1 VSPIHRA
8 ERHRA
13 HARGAGQH
21 GADKHEA
28 DKHEAD
34 LHAADLHAADTVAA
48 NTGEAA
54 GRGPRARLVRRWL
67 PRATLASA
75 LVLLTAG
82 CNSTTVERLGLRN
95 PLTTQAKLV
104 VSLWQGSW
112 IAALAVGAVVWGG
125 ILWAVVVYRKR
136 GDDKIPHQVRYNL
149 PIEIMYTVIPFIMVG
164 VLFYFTAR
172 DENNIDALSA
182 HPDVVVDV
190 TGFQWSWEF
199 QYPQYAV
206 KNSDAGVTEVGYM
219 WNGDVGKANNTNE
232 LPLLEI
238 PDHETVRFNLR
249 SNDVV
254 HSFWILPFDF
264 KRDVLPDHPNHFQVT
279 PTATLYSGP
288 DTIGRC
294 SELCGLYHSRML
306 FRIKIVTPAQFK
318 AWVTAQQ
325 KLQNASGG
333 AQ

>member
-8 ERHRA
+8 ERRRA
-13 HARGAGQH
+13 AEQGAVVDEAQLRGA
-21 GADKHEA
+21 
-28 DKHEAD
+28 
-34 LHAADLHAADTVAA
+34 
-48 NTGEAA
+48 
-54 GRGPRARLVRRWL
+54 RPRLVRRWV
-67 PRATLASA
+67 PRGALA
-75 LVLLTAG
+75 LVVVTMTAG
-82 CNSTTVERLGLRN
+82 CNASTVERLGLRN
-95 PLTTQAKLV
+95 PITTQAKLTV
-104 VSLWQGSW
+104 NLWQGAW
-112 IAALAVGAVVWGG
+112 IAALAVGVVVWGG
-125 ILWAVVVYRKR
+125 ILWAIVVYRKR
-136 GDDKIPHQVRYNL
+136 SDDKIPHQVRYNL
-149 PIEIMYTVIPFIMVG
+149 PIEILYTVVPFIMVG

-172 DENNIDALSA
+172 DENKITALSA

-199 QYPQYAV
+199 QYPQYPV
-206 KNSDAGVTEVGYM
+206 RNSAAGVTQIGEM
-219 WNGDVGKANNTNE
+219 WNGELGKANNTNE

-249 SNDVV
+249 SNDVM
-254 HSFWILPFDF
+254 HSFWVLPFDF
-264 KRDVLPDHPNHFQVT
+264 KRDVLPDHPNHFEVY

-318 AWVTAQQ
+318 AWVTALQ
-325 KLQNASGG
+325 KRQNASGG

>member
-1 VSPIHRA
+1 VSPNDRA
-8 ERHRA
+8 AGHGA
-13 HARGAGQH
+13 PHGGARG
-21 GADKHEA
+21 
-28 DKHEAD
+28 
-34 LHAADLHAADTVAA
+34 
-48 NTGEAA
+48 
-54 GRGPRARLVRRWL
+54 RLVRRWL
-67 PRATLASA
+67 PRAALFLALA
-75 LVLLTAG
+75 TLTAG
-82 CNSTTVERLGLRN
+82 CNSTTVENLGLRN
-95 PLTTQAKLV
+95 PLTTQAKLI

-112 IAALAVGAVVWGG
+112 IAALCVGALVWGA
-125 ILWAVVVYRKR
+125 ILWSVIFHRKR
-136 GDDKIPHQVRYNL
+136 GDALPHQVRYNL
-149 PIEIMYTVIPFIMVG
+149 PIEILYTVVPFIMVG
-164 VLFYFTAR
+164 ILFYFTAR
-172 DENNIDALSA
+172 DENKITALSK

-190 TGFQWSWEF
+190 TGWQWSWEF

-206 KNSDAGVTEVGYM
+206 KNSANGVTEVGYM
-219 WNGDVGKANNTNE
+219 WNGELGKASNTSK
-232 LPLLEI
+232 LPLMEI
-238 PDHETVRFNLR
+238 PEHETVRFNLN

-264 KRDVLPDHPNHFQVT
+264 KRDVLPGHPNHFEVT
-279 PTATLYSGP
+279 PTSTLYSGP